1 MAAVGEV
8 GGSKKRKREP
18 SAAKGEPKS
27 AQLKNAA
34 SKPAKLKTEGFKKQ
48 SKAFELKQGKPTKSG
63 YEAAVQAKKEPKT
76 PRERRL
82 AAKEM
87 AETRKKKRKPNYNLE
102 KELASLWEKMR
113 CYNVGKQARSKLV
126 SEALHKMN
134 GKFVEIAGSHV
145 AARVLQTCVKYC
157 TQEERDAV
165 FEALRPQLLALSRKK
180 YAVHLVKKLLD
191 HGGKKQLEWFISSLH
206 GHVTS
211 LLRHSVG
218 SAVIDYVFH
227 LANGSQKQILL
238 MEMYSTELQLFK
250 DLTLT
255 NSGRL
260 VDIISKL
267 GLQKSSVLQHMMSVI
282 QPLLEKGIVDHSIIH
297 KALMEFFTIADK
309 SSAADVIQQ
318 LLPLLVRESAS
329 AEESPHFSAPEM
341 QKKMKIK
348 NKNVKEPLLVR
359 MIRTRDGLKICILCV
374 KHASAKERK
383 KVIKGIKGHVRK
395 LSLDQLGSLLLVC
408 VLSVVDDTKLVTKI
422 VIRELQ
428 TMLKEL
434 VLDKVEETEDSMEVG
449 LEQCQNGEAPMTDNE
464 NSEVGRKS
472 VQLDTGGKKDSFR
485 RRYELMVE
493 SGLAEGLFETCT
505 DNVGELLRSNFG
517 KEVVYELAVGGSD
530 SILQS
535 FADRMDALHKAI
547 ASLAALPKTN
557 ESQEEHVLE
566 NFHSSRLIRK
576 LVLDCPGFAATLWK
590 MALDGKCDVWAQG
603 HSCKVLLAFLESS
616 VSEVKDLAKPELQP
630 LMDHG
635 VLKAPEN
642 SGGSNHSGRE
652 YFVTILAWKTL
663 EGSTNSRAAPS
674 VLSFSYSEAKKGV
687 ERQRTM
693 VSLKLQKRLAASVLK
708 CGRGKLWLDPNE
720 VSEISMANSRQNIR
734 KLVKDGFIIRKPT
747 KIHSRSRARR
757 ALEAKR
763 KGRHSGYGKRR
774 GTREARLPTKVLW
787 MRRMRVLRRLLR
799 KYRESKKI
807 DKHMYHDMYM
817 KVKGNVFKNKRV
829 LMESI
834 HKSKA
839 EKAREKILSDQF
851 EAKRAKSKASRERKI
866 ARREERLAQGPQEG

>member
-18 SAAKGEPKS
+18 SAAKGGGKPKLT
-27 AQLKNAA
+27 QLKNAA
-34 SKPAKLKTEGFKKQ
+34 SKPVKLKTQGFKKQ
-48 SKAFELKQGKPTKSG
+48 SKAFELKPGKPTKSG
-63 YEAAVQAKKEPKT
+63 DETAVQAKKEPKT

-87 AETRKKKRKPNYNLE
+87 AETRKKRRKPNYNLE

-126 SEALHKMN
+126 SEALRKMN

-165 FEALRPQLLALSRKK
+165 FEALRPHLLSLSRKK

-191 HGGKKQLEWFISSLH
+191 HASKKQLEWFISSLH

-218 SAVIDYVFH
+218 STVIDYVFH

-297 KALMEFFTIADK
+297 KALVEFFTIADK

-329 AEESPHFSAPEM
+329 AEESPHFSAPET
-341 QKKMKIK
+341 QKKRKIK

-395 LSLDQLGSLLLVC
+395 LSLDQLGSL
-408 VLSVVDDTKLVTKI
+408 I

-428 TMLKEL
+428 SMLKEL
-434 VLDKVEETEDSMEVG
+434 VLDKNGRRTVLQLLHPQCSRYFAPEDLACLSLYVPSLSAQANIISISYVEETEDPMEVG
-449 LEQCQNGEAPMTDNE
+449 LEQCQNGEVPMTDNE
-464 NSEVGRKS
+464 NSEVGSKS

-493 SGLAEGLFETCT
+493 GGLAEVTQYSSSDMQYSRPFLAYNGLFETCT

-517 KEVVYELAVGGSD
+517 KEVVYEV
-530 SILQS
+530 
-535 FADRMDALHKAI
+535 F
-547 ASLAALPKTN
+547 
-557 ESQEEHVLE
+557 
-566 NFHSSRLIRK
+566 FFCHSSE
-576 LVLDCPGFAATLWK
+576 
-590 MALDGKCDVWAQG
+590 
-603 HSCKVLLAFLESS
+603 LL
-616 VSEVKDLAKPELQP
+616 
-630 LMDHG
+630 H
-635 VLKAPEN
+635 
-642 SGGSNHSGRE
+642 
-652 YFVTILAWKTL
+652 
-663 EGSTNSRAAPS
+663 
-674 VLSFSYSEAKKGV
+674 
-687 ERQRTM
+687 
-693 VSLKLQKRLAASVLK
+693 
-708 CGRGKLWLDPNE
+708 
-720 VSEISMANSRQNIR
+720 
-734 KLVKDGFIIRKPT
+734 
-747 KIHSRSRARR
+747 
-757 ALEAKR
+757 
-763 KGRHSGYGKRR
+763 
-774 GTREARLPTKVLW
+774 
-787 MRRMRVLRRLLR
+787 
-799 KYRESKKI
+799 
-807 DKHMYHDMYM
+807 
-817 KVKGNVFKNKRV
+817 
-829 LMESI
+829 
-834 HKSKA
+834 
-839 EKAREKILSDQF
+839 
-851 EAKRAKSKASRERKI
+851 
-866 ARREERLAQGPQEG
+866 

>member
-1 MAAVGEV
+1 MAAVGEI

-18 SAAKGEPKS
+18 SAAKGGGKPKLT
-27 AQLKNAA
+27 QLKNAA
-34 SKPAKLKTEGFKKQ
+34 SKPANLKTQGFKKQ
-48 SKAFELKQGKPTKSG
+48 PKAFELKPGKPTKFG
-63 YEAAVQAKKEPKT
+63 DETAVQAKKEPKT

-113 CYNVGKQARSKLV
+113 CYNVGKQARSELV
-126 SEALHKMN
+126 SEALRKMN

-165 FEALRPQLLALSRKK
+165 FEALRPHLLALSRKK

-191 HGGKKQLEWFISSLH
+191 HASKKQLEWFISSLH

-282 QPLLEKGIVDHSIIH
+282 QSLLEKGIVDHSIIH

-329 AEESPHFSAPEM
+329 AEESPYFSAPEM
-341 QKKMKIK
+341 QKKRKIK
-348 NKNVKEPLLVR
+348 NKNVKEPLLAR

-422 VIRELQ
+422 VIREMQ

-434 VLDKVEETEDSMEVG
+434 VLDKNGRRTVLQLLHPQCSRYFAPEDLACLSLSVPSLSAQAEETEDPMEVG

-472 VQLDTGGKKDSFR
+472 VQLDTVGKKDSFR
-485 RRYELMVE
+485 RRCELMVE

-530 SILQS
+530 GILQS

-576 LVLDCPGFAATLWK
+576 LILDCPGFAATLWE

-616 VSEVKDLAKPELQP
+616 ISEVKDLAKPELQP
-630 LMDHG
+630 LMDRG

-642 SGGSNHSGRE
+642 RLVE
-652 YFVTILAWKTL
+652 
-663 EGSTNSRAAPS
+663 
-674 VLSFSYSEAKKGV
+674 KGV
-687 ERQRTM
+687 
-693 VSLKLQKRLAASVLK
+693 
-708 CGRGKLWLDPNE
+708 
-720 VSEISMANSRQNIR
+720 
-734 KLVKDGFIIRKPT
+734 
-747 KIHSRSRARR
+747 
-757 ALEAKR
+757 
-763 KGRHSGYGKRR
+763 
-774 GTREARLPTKVLW
+774 
-787 MRRMRVLRRLLR
+787 
-799 KYRESKKI
+799 
-807 DKHMYHDMYM
+807 
-817 KVKGNVFKNKRV
+817 
-829 LMESI
+829 
-834 HKSKA
+834 
-839 EKAREKILSDQF
+839 
-851 EAKRAKSKASRERKI
+851 
-866 ARREERLAQGPQEG
+866 

>member
-1 MAAVGEV
+1 MV
-8 GGSKKRKREP
+8 S
-18 SAAKGEPKS
+18 
-27 AQLKNAA
+27 LKLQ
-34 SKPAKLKTEGFKKQ
+34 K
-48 SKAFELKQGKPTKSG
+48 
-63 YEAAVQAKKEPKT
+63 
-76 PRERRL
+76 RL
-82 AAKEM
+82 AASVLKCGLGKVWLDPNEVSEISMANSRKRKGTREARLLTKEM

-113 CYNVGKQARSKLV
+113 CYNVGKQARSELV
-126 SEALHKMN
+126 SEALRKMN

-165 FEALRPQLLALSRKK
+165 FEALRPHLLALSQKK

-191 HGGKKQLEWFISSLH
+191 HASKKQLEWFISSLH

-267 GLQKSSVLQHMMSVI
+267 GLQKSSVLQHIMSVI

-297 KALMEFFTIADK
+297 KALIEFFTIADK

-341 QKKMKIK
+341 QKKRKIK
-348 NKNVKEPLLVR
+348 NKNVKEPLLAW
-359 MIRTRDGLKICILCV
+359 MIHTRDGLKICILCV

-428 TMLKEL
+428 TMLKDL
-434 VLDKVEETEDSMEVG
+434 VLDKNGRRTVLQLLHPQCSRYFASEDLACLSLSVPSLSAQVEETEDPMEVG
-449 LEQCQNGEAPMTDNE
+449 LEQCQNGESPMTDNE

-472 VQLDTGGKKDSFR
+472 LQLDTGGKKDSFR
-485 RRYELMVE
+485 RRCELMVE

-530 SILQS
+530 GILQS

-557 ESQEEHVLE
+557 ESQEDHVLE

-576 LVLDCPGFAATLWK
+576 LVLDCPGFTATLWE

-603 HSCKVLLAFLESS
+603 HWRQREKGGILDM
-616 VSEVKDLAKPELQP
+616 VSAGVQEKPGFRLRYFGCVGCEF
-630 LMDHG
+630 
-635 VLKAPEN
+635 
-642 SGGSNHSGRE
+642 SGG
-652 YFVTILAWKTL
+652 YCV
-663 EGSTNSRAAPS
+663 STVSR
-674 VLSFSYSEAKKGV
+674 
-687 ERQRTM
+687 
-693 VSLKLQKRLAASVLK
+693 
-708 CGRGKLWLDPNE
+708 
-720 VSEISMANSRQNIR
+720 
-734 KLVKDGFIIRKPT
+734 
-747 KIHSRSRARR
+747 
-757 ALEAKR
+757 
-763 KGRHSGYGKRR
+763 
-774 GTREARLPTKVLW
+774 
-787 MRRMRVLRRLLR
+787 RRLT
-799 KYRESKKI
+799 STCT
-807 DKHMYHDMYM
+807 MTCT
-817 KVKGNVFKNKRV
+817 
-829 LMESI
+829 
-834 HKSKA
+834 
-839 EKAREKILSDQF
+839 
-851 EAKRAKSKASRERKI
+851 
-866 ARREERLAQGPQEG
+866 

>member
-1 MAAVGEV
+1 MAAVGEI

-18 SAAKGEPKS
+18 SAAKGGGKPKLT
-27 AQLKNAA
+27 QLKNAA
-34 SKPAKLKTEGFKKQ
+34 SKPANLKTQGFKKQ
-48 SKAFELKQGKPTKSG
+48 PKAFELKPGKPTKFG
-63 YEAAVQAKKEPKT
+63 DETAVQAKKEPKT

-113 CYNVGKQARSKLV
+113 CYNVGKQARSELV
-126 SEALHKMN
+126 SEALRKMN

-165 FEALRPQLLALSRKK
+165 FEALRPHLLALSRKK

-191 HGGKKQLEWFISSLH
+191 HASKKQLEWFISSLH

-282 QPLLEKGIVDHSIIH
+282 QSLLEKGIVDHSIIH

-329 AEESPHFSAPEM
+329 AEESPYFSAPEM
-341 QKKMKIK
+341 QKKRKIK
-348 NKNVKEPLLVR
+348 NKNVKEPLLAR

-422 VIRELQ
+422 VIREMQ

-434 VLDKVEETEDSMEVG
+434 VLDKNGRRTVLQLLHPQCSRYFAPEDLACLSLSVPSLSAQAEETEDPMEVG

-472 VQLDTGGKKDSFR
+472 VQLDTVGKKDSFR
-485 RRYELMVE
+485 RRCELMVE
-493 SGLAEGLFETCT
+493 SGLAEVTLNILLQTCNILDHFYLATIFCFLILFP
-505 DNVGELLRSNFG
+505 LMQ
-517 KEVVYELAVGGSD
+517 LAVGGSD
-530 SILQS
+530 GILQS

-576 LVLDCPGFAATLWK
+576 LILDCPGFAATLWE

-616 VSEVKDLAKPELQP
+616 ISEVKDLAKPELQP
-630 LMDHG
+630 LMDRG

-642 SGGSNHSGRE
+642 RLVE
-652 YFVTILAWKTL
+652 
-663 EGSTNSRAAPS
+663 
-674 VLSFSYSEAKKGV
+674 KGV
-687 ERQRTM
+687 
-693 VSLKLQKRLAASVLK
+693 
-708 CGRGKLWLDPNE
+708 
-720 VSEISMANSRQNIR
+720 
-734 KLVKDGFIIRKPT
+734 
-747 KIHSRSRARR
+747 
-757 ALEAKR
+757 
-763 KGRHSGYGKRR
+763 
-774 GTREARLPTKVLW
+774 
-787 MRRMRVLRRLLR
+787 
-799 KYRESKKI
+799 
-807 DKHMYHDMYM
+807 
-817 KVKGNVFKNKRV
+817 
-829 LMESI
+829 
-834 HKSKA
+834 
-839 EKAREKILSDQF
+839 
-851 EAKRAKSKASRERKI
+851 
-866 ARREERLAQGPQEG
+866 

>member
-297 KALMEFFTIADK
+297 KVLMEFFTIADK

-434 VLDKVEETEDSMEVG
+434 VLDKNGRRTVLQLLHPQCSRYFAPEDLACLSLSVPSLSAQVEETEDSMEVG

-642 SGGSNHSGRE
+642 RLVEKGG
-652 YFVTILAWKTL
+652 
-663 EGSTNSRAAPS
+663 
-674 VLSFSYSEAKKGV
+674 
-687 ERQRTM
+687 
-693 VSLKLQKRLAASVLK
+693 
-708 CGRGKLWLDPNE
+708 
-720 VSEISMANSRQNIR
+720 
-734 KLVKDGFIIRKPT
+734 
-747 KIHSRSRARR
+747 
-757 ALEAKR
+757 
-763 KGRHSGYGKRR
+763 
-774 GTREARLPTKVLW
+774 
-787 MRRMRVLRRLLR
+787 
-799 KYRESKKI
+799 
-807 DKHMYHDMYM
+807 
-817 KVKGNVFKNKRV
+817 
-829 LMESI
+829 
-834 HKSKA
+834 
-839 EKAREKILSDQF
+839 
-851 EAKRAKSKASRERKI
+851 
-866 ARREERLAQGPQEG
+866 

>member
-8 GGSKKRKREP
+8 GGSKKRKHEP
-18 SAAKGEPKS
+18 SAAKGGGKPKLT
-27 AQLKNAA
+27 QLKNTA
-34 SKPAKLKTEGFKKQ
+34 SKPTKLKTQGFKKL
-48 SKAFELKQGKPTKSG
+48 SKAFELKSGKPTKAG
-63 YEAAVQAKKEPKT
+63 DEAAGQAKKEPKT

-113 CYNVGKQARSKLV
+113 CYNVGKQARSELV
-126 SEALHKMN
+126 SEALRKMN

-165 FEALRPQLLALSRKK
+165 FEALRPHLLALSQKK

-191 HGGKKQLEWFISSLH
+191 HANKKQLEWFISSLH

-267 GLQKSSVLQHMMSVI
+267 GLQKSSVLQHIMSVI

-341 QKKMKIK
+341 QKKRKIN
-348 NKNVKEPLLVR
+348 NKNVKEPLLAR

-422 VIRELQ
+422 VIREMQ

-434 VLDKVEETEDSMEVG
+434 VLDKNGRRTVLQLLHPQCSRYFAPEDLACLSLSVPSLSAQAEETEDPMEVG
-449 LEQCQNGEAPMTDNE
+449 LEQCQKGEAPMTDNE

-485 RRYELMVE
+485 RRCELMVE
-493 SGLAEGLFETCT
+493 SGLAE
-505 DNVGELLRSNFG
+505 
-517 KEVVYELAVGGSD
+517 LAVGGSD
-530 SILQS
+530 GILQS

-576 LVLDCPGFAATLWK
+576 LWE
-590 MALDGKCDVWAQG
+590 MALDGK
-603 HSCKVLLAFLESS
+603 
-616 VSEVKDLAKPELQP
+616 
-630 LMDHG
+630 
-635 VLKAPEN
+635 
-642 SGGSNHSGRE
+642 
-652 YFVTILAWKTL
+652 
-663 EGSTNSRAAPS
+663 
-674 VLSFSYSEAKKGV
+674 
-687 ERQRTM
+687 
-693 VSLKLQKRLAASVLK
+693 
-708 CGRGKLWLDPNE
+708 
-720 VSEISMANSRQNIR
+720 
-734 KLVKDGFIIRKPT
+734 
-747 KIHSRSRARR
+747 
-757 ALEAKR
+757 
-763 KGRHSGYGKRR
+763 
-774 GTREARLPTKVLW
+774 
-787 MRRMRVLRRLLR
+787 
-799 KYRESKKI
+799 
-807 DKHMYHDMYM
+807 
-817 KVKGNVFKNKRV
+817 
-829 LMESI
+829 
-834 HKSKA
+834 
-839 EKAREKILSDQF
+839 
-851 EAKRAKSKASRERKI
+851 
-866 ARREERLAQGPQEG
+866 

>member
-1 MAAVGEV
+1 MAVVGEV

-18 SAAKGEPKS
+18 SAAKGGGKPKLM
-27 AQLKNAA
+27 QLKNAA
-34 SKPAKLKTEGFKKQ
+34 SKLEKLKTQGFKKP
-48 SKAFELKQGKPTKSG
+48 SKAFELKSGKPTKAG
-63 YEAAVQAKKEPKT
+63 DEATVQAKKEPKT
-76 PRERRL
+76 SRERRL

-113 CYNVGKQARSKLV
+113 CYNVGKQARSELV
-126 SEALHKMN
+126 SEALRKMN

-165 FEALRPQLLALSRKK
+165 FEALRPHLLALSQKK

-191 HGGKKQLEWFISSLH
+191 HASKKQLEWFISSLH

-267 GLQKSSVLQHMMSVI
+267 GLQKSSVLQHIMSVI

-297 KALMEFFTIADK
+297 KALIEFFTIADK

-341 QKKMKIK
+341 QKKRKIK
-348 NKNVKEPLLVR
+348 NKNVKEPLLAW
-359 MIRTRDGLKICILCV
+359 MIHTRDGLKICILCV

-428 TMLKEL
+428 TMLKDL
-434 VLDKVEETEDSMEVG
+434 VLDKNGRRTVLQLLHPQCSRYFASEDLACLSLSVPSLSAQVEETEDPMEVG
-449 LEQCQNGEAPMTDNE
+449 LEQCQNGESPMTDNE

-472 VQLDTGGKKDSFR
+472 LQLDTGGKKDSFR
-485 RRYELMVE
+485 RRCELMVE
-493 SGLAEGLFETCT
+493 SGLAETQFQTA
-505 DNVGELLRSNFG
+505 
-517 KEVVYELAVGGSD
+517 KYEVGGGD
-530 SILQS
+530 TGEFCQ
-535 FADRMDALHKAI
+535 AL
-547 ASLAALPKTN
+547 
-557 ESQEEHVLE
+557 
-566 NFHSSRLIRK
+566 
-576 LVLDCPGFAATLWK
+576 
-590 MALDGKCDVWAQG
+590 G
-603 HSCKVLLAFLESS
+603 HI
-616 VSEVKDLAKPELQP
+616 QY
-630 LMDHG
+630 
-635 VLKAPEN
+635 
-642 SGGSNHSGRE
+642 SG
-652 YFVTILAWKTL
+652 TI
-663 EGSTNSRAAPS
+663 
-674 VLSFSYSEAKKGV
+674 
-687 ERQRTM
+687 
-693 VSLKLQKRLAASVLK
+693 
-708 CGRGKLWLDPNE
+708 
-720 VSEISMANSRQNIR
+720 
-734 KLVKDGFIIRKPT
+734 
-747 KIHSRSRARR
+747 
-757 ALEAKR
+757 
-763 KGRHSGYGKRR
+763 
-774 GTREARLPTKVLW
+774 
-787 MRRMRVLRRLLR
+787 
-799 KYRESKKI
+799 
-807 DKHMYHDMYM
+807 
-817 KVKGNVFKNKRV
+817 
-829 LMESI
+829 
-834 HKSKA
+834 
-839 EKAREKILSDQF
+839 
-851 EAKRAKSKASRERKI
+851 
-866 ARREERLAQGPQEG
+866 

>member
-1 MAAVGEV
+1 MV
-8 GGSKKRKREP
+8 S
-18 SAAKGEPKS
+18 
-27 AQLKNAA
+27 LKLQ
-34 SKPAKLKTEGFKKQ
+34 K
-48 SKAFELKQGKPTKSG
+48 
-63 YEAAVQAKKEPKT
+63 
-76 PRERRL
+76 RL
-82 AAKEM
+82 AASVLKCGRGKVWLDPNEVSEISMANSRKRKGTREARLLTKEM

-113 CYNVGKQARSKLV
+113 CYNVGKQARSELV
-126 SEALHKMN
+126 SEALRKMN

-165 FEALRPQLLALSRKK
+165 FEALRPHLLALSQKK

-191 HGGKKQLEWFISSLH
+191 HASKKQLEWFISSLH
-206 GHVTS
+206 GHATS

-282 QPLLEKGIVDHSIIH
+282 QPLLEKGIVDYSIIH
-297 KALMEFFTIADK
+297 KVLMEFFTIADK

-318 LLPLLVRESAS
+318 LLPLLVRESDS

-341 QKKMKIK
+341 QKKRKIK
-348 NKNVKEPLLVR
+348 KKKVEEPLLAR
-359 MIRTRDGLKICILCV
+359 MILTRDGLKICILCV

-395 LSLDQLGSLLLVC
+395 LSLHQLGSLLLVC

-434 VLDKVEETEDSMEVG
+434 VLDKNGRRTLLQLLHPQCSRYFAPEDLACLSLSVPSLSAQVEETEDPMEVG

-485 RRYELMVE
+485 RRCELMVE
-493 SGLAEGLFETCT
+493 SGFAEGLFETCT
-505 DNVGELLRSNFG
+505 DNIGELLRSTFG

-530 SILQS
+530 GILQS

-630 LMDHG
+630 LMDRG
-635 VLKAPEN
+635 VLKSPEN
-642 SGGSNHSGRE
+642 RLVE
-652 YFVTILAWKTL
+652 Q
-663 EGSTNSRAAPS
+663 
-674 VLSFSYSEAKKGV
+674 GV
-687 ERQRTM
+687 
-693 VSLKLQKRLAASVLK
+693 
-708 CGRGKLWLDPNE
+708 
-720 VSEISMANSRQNIR
+720 
-734 KLVKDGFIIRKPT
+734 
-747 KIHSRSRARR
+747 
-757 ALEAKR
+757 
-763 KGRHSGYGKRR
+763 
-774 GTREARLPTKVLW
+774 
-787 MRRMRVLRRLLR
+787 
-799 KYRESKKI
+799 
-807 DKHMYHDMYM
+807 
-817 KVKGNVFKNKRV
+817 
-829 LMESI
+829 
-834 HKSKA
+834 
-839 EKAREKILSDQF
+839 
-851 EAKRAKSKASRERKI
+851 
-866 ARREERLAQGPQEG
+866 

>member
-434 VLDKVEETEDSMEVG
+434 VLDKNGRRTVLQLLHPQCSRYFAPEDLACLSLSVPSLSAQVEETEDSMEVG

-642 SGGSNHSGRE
+642 RLVEKGG
-652 YFVTILAWKTL
+652 
-663 EGSTNSRAAPS
+663 
-674 VLSFSYSEAKKGV
+674 
-687 ERQRTM
+687 
-693 VSLKLQKRLAASVLK
+693 
-708 CGRGKLWLDPNE
+708 
-720 VSEISMANSRQNIR
+720 
-734 KLVKDGFIIRKPT
+734 
-747 KIHSRSRARR
+747 
-757 ALEAKR
+757 
-763 KGRHSGYGKRR
+763 
-774 GTREARLPTKVLW
+774 
-787 MRRMRVLRRLLR
+787 
-799 KYRESKKI
+799 
-807 DKHMYHDMYM
+807 
-817 KVKGNVFKNKRV
+817 
-829 LMESI
+829 
-834 HKSKA
+834 
-839 EKAREKILSDQF
+839 
-851 EAKRAKSKASRERKI
+851 
-866 ARREERLAQGPQEG
+866 